1 MFLLKTNP
9 RKKTILII
17 LTIFSL
23 LVISLQLLRYQYDG
37 IPLPSRLIQWSTD
50 NYNEYINNYY
60 KTTDDNDED
69 EEHLHGHVHDDSSSP
84 RFINN
89 HHPEPIQHTPTPDE
103 KYITYL
109 PYSRFSNQRSTLLN
123 AALLSKYLNRTLI
136 VPPMFLGSA
145 NGWSPAPGLYRVL
158 ANMTD
163 SSFQDRCFDTQG
175 QVIPEEPIVEE
186 ETGEVVFGCYN
197 FTTYAMLPWSWATD
211 LHRLTK
217 PEEEGGLGI
226 NIMERSD
233 MSLVTLQQELNLSEE
248 DLYLMQDNTRYQW
261 HIYENDGD
269 PRNLRYQYEI
279 SLKELNGIDQRLLH
293 FYGIFGYDRLELD
306 AEGESEEY
314 RLRIEQALIFRHPAI
329 GEASAMILGQ
339 LLNGIE
345 KEESEL
351 VPLDP
356 YQAQEKED
364 QEQEEYE
371 LPRFVAAHVRAGDG
385 VFLKKLKDRVP
396 EFVHQLWDIMTGNET
411 TTDDLIG
418 STNKINAT
426 QPTLPRHK
434 LFPLP
439 KAPYELRKELSHMDL
454 STRLSECA
462 KRNQMVLYVATDA
475 ESPRQN
481 KELKPILD
489 AFPCTFFMDDFP
501 KDWRTPLANVRSP
514 LDPKK
519 ELTEY
524 LVMFVDATLCSWAE
538 RFVGTRTSTFS
549 NYIKQFRH
557 AIVDEMLERQE
568 FTS

>member
-9 RKKTILII
+9 RKKTILVII
-17 LTIFSL
+17 TVFSL
-23 LVISLQLLRYQYDG
+23 LMISLQVVRYQYDG
-37 IPLPSRLIQWSTD
+37 IPIPSHLLQWSTD
-50 NYNEYINNYY
+50 KEWVDS
-60 KTTDDNDED
+60 DDR
-69 EEHLHGHVHDDSSSP
+69 SP
-84 RFINN
+84 RFLNSQPQTI
-89 HHPEPIQHTPTPDE
+89 HHTPTGDE
-103 KYITYL
+103 KYLTYL

-123 AALLSKYLNRTLI
+123 AALLAKYLNRTLI

-145 NGWSPAPGLYRVL
+145 NGWSPAPGLYNVL

-163 SSFQDRCFDTQG
+163 ASYQDRCYDDDMNP
-175 QVIPEEPIVEE
+175 IIEEPVIVDEQ
-186 ETGEVVFGCYN
+186 VVFGCYN

-211 LHRLTK
+211 LHRLTR
-217 PEEEGGLGI
+217 PEDEGGLGI

-233 MSLVTLQQELNLSEE
+233 MSLLTLQKDLNLPE
-248 DLYLMQDNTRYQW
+248 DELYLMQDNTRYQW

-269 PRNLRYQYEI
+269 ERNLRYQYEI
-279 SLKELNGIDQRLLH
+279 SLRELGGIQQRLLH
-293 FYGIFGYDRLELD
+293 FYGIFGYDRLELHSMD
-306 AEGESEEY
+306 SDEY

-385 VFLKKLKDRVP
+385 VFLKKLEDRVP
-396 EFVHQLWDIMTGNET
+396 EFVHQIWDIMTGNET

-418 STNKINAT
+418 ASNKINAT
-426 QPTLPRHK
+426 LPIPREK

-439 KAPYELRKELSHMDL
+439 KAPAQLRKDL
-454 STRLSECA
+454 LQLDVHARLGECA
-462 KRNQMVLYVATDA
+462 KRDQMVLYVATDA
-475 ESPRQN
+475 VSPREN
-481 KELKPILD
+481 KELQPIID

-501 KDWRTPLANVRSP
+501 QDWKTPLLNVRSP

-519 ELTEY
+519 DLSEY

-557 AIVDEMLERQE
+557 AIVDEMIERQE
-568 FTS
+568 FNA

>member
-9 RKKTILII
+9 RKKTVLVIMIV
-17 LTIFSL
+17 FSL
-23 LVISLQLLRYQYDG
+23 LMISLQLVRYQYDG
-37 IPLPSRLIQWSTD
+37 IPLPSRLLQWSTD
-50 NYNEYINNYY
+50 NYNEFMNNNGSTNGYD
-60 KTTDDNDED
+60 TGDNDD
-69 EEHLHGHVHDDSSSP
+69 KNGSP
-84 RFINN
+84 RFLKSPQPQAIE
-89 HHPEPIQHTPTPDE
+89 HVPTSDE
-103 KYITYL
+103 KYLTYL

-123 AALLSKYLNRTLI
+123 AALLAKYLNRTLI

-163 SSFQDRCFDTQG
+163 DQFQDRCFDVEG
-175 QVIPEEPIVEE
+175 NVIPEEPVWQGEE
-186 ETGEVVFGCYN
+186 VAFGCYN

-211 LHRLTK
+211 LHRLTRS
-217 PEEEGGLGI
+217 EDEGGLGI

-233 MSLVTLQQELNLSEE
+233 MSLVALQKELDLPEE
-248 DLYLMQDNTRYQW
+248 ELYLMQDNTRYQW
-261 HIYENDGD
+261 HIYEKDGD

-279 SLKELNGIDQRLLH
+279 SLRELDGIQQRLLH

-306 AEGESEEY
+306 SDESDEY

-396 EFVHQLWDIMTGNET
+396 EFVHQIWDIMTGNET

-426 QPTLPRHK
+426 QPTVPRHK

-439 KAPYELRKELSHMDL
+439 KAPYELRKELSQMDL
-454 STRLSECA
+454 ATRLSECA
-462 KRNQMVLYVATDA
+462 KRNEMVLYVATDA
-475 ESPRQN
+475 ETPRQN
-481 KELKPILD
+481 KELKPIID

-501 KDWRTPLANVRSP
+501 RDWRIPLTNVRSP

-519 ELTEY
+519 DLTEY

-557 AIVDEMLERQE
+557 AIVDEMIERRE
-568 FTS
+568 FDA